1 MTLEAPTVVDCVCG
15 LRYMK
20 TAVATL
26 TPEIG
31 YARCPCGRVLERWS
45 GAFRLTFE
53 PEEGV
58 GPEVIP
64 E

>member
-1 MTLEAPTVVDCVCG
+1 MPFNESSIVDCTCG

-31 YARCPCGRVLERWS
+31 FARCSCGLVLERWS
-45 GAFRLTFE
+45 GSYRVSLE
-53 PEEGV
+53 PEEGEA
-58 GPEVIP
+58 PEVFP
-64 E
+64 Q